1 MKKRIWSIGCLVALM
16 GVTLLVGAFCRQ
28 RQLRTE
34 REENLVDAVDAFY
47 SMRDW
52 TRAMQIELVFIRD
65 TLGKE
70 TTNLYGYVKK
80 AGMEMRH
87 FAWRVAEEDLLQA
100 ANYLDACAESTDWYQ
115 LLDLTQRLNGKF
127 LQFEEALRDS
137 YGQDFIE
144 RVGAERERARNE
156 AHYQEDIARLR
167 TFAQELAAEF
177 P

>member
-65 TLGKE
+65 TLGKA
-70 TTNLYGYVKK
+70 TTNLYG
-80 AGMEMRH
+80 MSLIH
-87 FAWRVAEEDLLQA
+87 
-100 ANYLDACAESTDWYQ
+100 
-115 LLDLTQRLNGKF
+115 
-127 LQFEEALRDS
+127 
-137 YGQDFIE
+137 I
-144 RVGAERERARNE
+144 
-156 AHYQEDIARLR
+156 
-167 TFAQELAAEF
+167 
-177 P
+177 